1 MAWLVGITVLLA
13 LAAFSGLIVLSN
25 RRGVSAEEAANEA
38 LVMAIDQL
46 LPQTQCRRCGYA
58 GCQSYAQAIAQGEA
72 PINRC
77 PPGGVP
83 TLERLARLLGRP
95 VTPLDPACGT
105 APASQVAWIDEQD
118 CIGCTRCLK
127 VCPVDAIIGAP
138 RWMHTVI
145 DAQCTGCELCLPA
158 CPVDCIMLVPAA
170 DTVHD
175 ASLTGSLMPSR
186 T

>member
-1 MAWLVGITVLLA
+1 MAWLMAMAALVA
-13 LAAFSGLIVLSN
+13 LAALSGRSS
-25 RRGVSAEEAANEA
+25 RRIPEDAAAQEA
-38 LVMAIDQL
+38 LILTIDQL
-46 LPQTQCRRCGYA
+46 LPQTQCGRCGHA
-58 GCQSYAQAIAQGEA
+58 GCRPYAQAIAQGEA

-83 TLERLARLLGRP
+83 TLERLAHLLGRP
-95 VTPLDPACGT
+95 VVPLDSACGT
-105 APASQVAWIDEQD
+105 APVGQVAWIDEQT
-118 CIGCTRCLK
+118 CIGCARCLK
-127 VCPVDAIIGAP
+127 VCPVDAIVGAP

-158 CPVDCIMLVPAA
+158 CPVDCITLVPLP

-175 ASLTGSLMPSR
+175 ASLSGSLLPSR